1 MHASPEQLIALRDG
15 EPVDASTQMHVH
27 GCAMCGAEL
36 QTLAEFREQLSTLP
50 TFALPEGAW
59 ESVVTRVTQGGS
71 RSRYRHGGLRAAGV
85 AMVASIVIAVSLAM
99 FPITARWPTEK
110 SSVDGA
116 RPVSVSQLV
125 MQSQY
130 LENAVLSLN
139 ANTDHMIISAGT
151 AATVAALEDR
161 IALVDYEINHAAI
174 DPDNHGRLPQLW
186 QQRVNL
192 LQSLAAVRYAQVAS
206 NNI

>member
-1 MHASPEQLIALRDG
+1 
-15 EPVDASTQMHVH
+15 
-27 GCAMCGAEL
+27 
-36 QTLAEFREQLSTLP
+36 
-50 TFALPEGAW
+50 
-59 ESVVTRVTQGGS
+59 
-71 RSRYRHGGLRAAGV
+71 
-85 AMVASIVIAVSLAM
+85 MVASIVIAVSLAM

>member
-1 MHASPEQLIALRDG
+1 MHASSEQLIALRDG
-15 EPVDASTQMHVH
+15 EPVEASVQTHVRE
-27 GCAMCGAEL
+27 CAECAAEL
-36 QTLAEFREQLSTLP
+36 DTLTGLREQLAKLP
-50 TFALPEGAW
+50 VFALPEGMW
-59 ESVVTRVTQGGS
+59 ESVVMRAERGEPASG
-71 RSRYRHGGLRAAGV
+71 YRHGVLRGAGV

-99 FPITARWPTEK
+99 LPIPVQHPAETVTP
-110 SSVDGA
+110 DGA
-116 RPVSVSQLV
+116 QPASVSQLV
-125 MQSQY
+125 TQSRY
-130 LENAVLSLN
+130 LEKAVLSLN

-161 IALVDYEINHAAI
+161 IALVDYEINHAAL
-174 DPDNHGRLPQLW
+174 DPDAQQRLTQLW